1 MLIGGFPP
9 IAQLIARLIVILVAT
24 TVHEFAHA
32 YGAYRMG
39 DTTARDAGRMTL
51 DPRANLNPIG
61 ILMWVV
67 IGFGILGSAPVNE
80 YRMRDRRWGMLV
92 AVAAG
97 PLSNLGLAI
106 LGAIPFRLGLV
117 HLQSYGPRDFLPN
130 ASQFMTEWMIL
141 NILLFL
147 FNLLPLFPLDG
158 WTILLKL
165 LPPESSYSLAKYQ
178 RESMYVLY
186 GLIFLSFAWAFLP
199 LPYSLNPLSWLIGQP
214 MSIIFRVLTG
224 GG

>member
-1 MLIGGFPP
+1 MLLGGFPT
-9 IAQLIARLIVILVAT
+9 IAQIIARLIVVLVAT

-32 YGAYRMG
+32 YAAYRMG
-39 DTTARDAGRMTL
+39 DSTARDSGRMTL

-97 PLSNLGLAI
+97 PLSNLALAI
-106 LGAIPFRLGLV
+106 IGAIPFRLGLV
-117 HLQSYGPRDFLPN
+117 QLQGYGARDFLPN
-130 ASQFMTEWMIL
+130 ASQFMTEWLVL

-165 LPPESSYSLAKYQ
+165 LPPETSYAIGKYQ
-178 RESMYVLY
+178 RESMYALY
-186 GLIFLSFAWAFLP
+186 GLIFLSFASAYLP
-199 LPYSLNPLSWLIGQP
+199 FNLNPLVWIIGQP
-214 MSIIFRVLTG
+214 MDALLRILTG
-224 GG
+224 Y